1 MLERAK
7 KGLLT
12 EQEKLL
18 LAEEEAQR
26 AKGLSSKSDKDCT
39 LM

>member
-26 AKGLSSKSDKDCT
+26 AQEASSKTDKDCIV
-39 LM
+39 M

>member
-1 MLERAK
+1 MQPQ
-7 KGLLT
+7 LLT

-26 AKGLSSKSDKDCT
+26 AKEISSKTDKECAV
-39 LM
+39 M